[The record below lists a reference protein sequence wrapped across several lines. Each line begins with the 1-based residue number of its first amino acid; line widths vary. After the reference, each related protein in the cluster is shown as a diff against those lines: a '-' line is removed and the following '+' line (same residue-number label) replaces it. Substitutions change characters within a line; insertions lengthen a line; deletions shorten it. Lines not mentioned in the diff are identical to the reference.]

1 MVGLIKYKTITFIII
16 LVIFVALGMM
26 VKGSTEGILFDN
38 QMLEYIHNNI
48 NPLLLRIMKIVSFIG
63 SAYFIIPLMAIV
75 LVYNYIRKKAFESKI
90 LLMST
95 AGSWILNFL
104 LKQVFQR
111 TRPLQYFLVEQG
123 GYSYPSG
130 HTMVATS
137 FYFAIAYIITRNI
150 KDRRIKAICFIIATV
165 AILVMGSSRLYLGV
179 HWPTD
184 IIGGFLM
191 GYILFQIS
199 VTLIKQE
206 E

>member
-16 LVIFVALGMM
+16 LVIFVAIGMM

>member
-1 MVGLIKYKTITFIII
+1 MFGLIKYKTITFIII